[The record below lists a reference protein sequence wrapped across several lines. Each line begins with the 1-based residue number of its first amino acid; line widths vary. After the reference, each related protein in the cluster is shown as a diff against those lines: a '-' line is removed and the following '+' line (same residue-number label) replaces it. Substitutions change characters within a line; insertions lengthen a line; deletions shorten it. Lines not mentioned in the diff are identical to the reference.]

1 MAQTRSQDYD
11 VDNRYSQSQVNGT
24 PARDNTSGKN
34 FLRNYLERDKVA
46 KKNPIAPDNRDENK
60 FILPGQGGLTS
71 IPRIPNGPNPGGN
84 NISNTDARMSFR
96 NSFRAS
102 QKEPN

>member
-11 VDNRYSQSQVNGT
+11 VDNRYSQSQINGT
-24 PARDNTSGKN
+24 PARDNTSGEN
-34 FLRNYLERDKVA
+34 FLRNYLQRDKVA

-60 FILPGQGGLTS
+60 FILPGQGGL
-71 IPRIPNGPNPGGN
+71 IPIPDGGSV
-84 NISNTDARMSFR
+84 SNTDSRMTFR

-102 QKEPN
+102 QKEPS

>member
-11 VDNRYSQSQVNGT
+11 VDNRYSQSQINGT
-24 PARDNTSGKN
+24 PARDNTSGQN

-46 KKNPIAPDNRDENK
+46 KKNPIAPDNRDEDK
-60 FILPGQGGLTS
+60 FILPGQGGL
-71 IPRIPNGPNPGGN
+71 IPIPDGGSV
-84 NISNTDARMSFR
+84 SNTDSRMTFR

-102 QKEPN
+102 QKESS

>member
-11 VDNRYSQSQVNGT
+11 VDNRYSQSQINGT
-24 PARDNTSGKN
+24 PGRDNTSGQN
-34 FLRNYLERDKVA
+34 FLRNYLQRDKVA

-60 FILPGQGGLTS
+60 FILPGQGGL
-71 IPRIPNGPNPGGN
+71 IPVPDGGSV
-84 NISNTDARMSFR
+84 SNTDSRMTFR

-102 QKEPN
+102 QKDPN

>member
-11 VDNRYSQSQVNGT
+11 VDNRYSQSQINGT
-24 PARDNTSGKN
+24 PARDNTSGQN

-60 FILPGQGGLTS
+60 FILPGQGGL
-71 IPRIPNGPNPGGN
+71 IPIPDGGSV
-84 NISNTDARMSFR
+84 SNTDSRMTFR

-102 QKEPN
+102 QKESS

>member
-11 VDNRYSQSQVNGT
+11 VDNRYSQSQINGT
-24 PARDNTSGKN
+24 PARDNTSGQN

-60 FILPGQGGLTS
+60 FILPGQGGL
-71 IPRIPNGPNPGGN
+71 IPIPHGGN
-84 NISNTDARMSFR
+84 VSNTDSRMTFR
-96 NSFRAS
+96 NAFRAS
-102 QKEPN
+102 QKETN

>member
-11 VDNRYSQSQVNGT
+11 VDNRYSQSQINGT
-24 PARDNTSGKN
+24 PGRDNTSGQN

-60 FILPGQGGLTS
+60 FILPGQGGL
-71 IPRIPNGPNPGGN
+71 IPIPDGGSV
-84 NISNTDARMSFR
+84 SNTDSRMTFR

-102 QKEPN
+102 QKEPS

>member
-11 VDNRYSQSQVNGT
+11 VDNRYSQSQINGT
-24 PARDNTSGKN
+24 PARDNTSGEN
-34 FLRNYLERDKVA
+34 FLRSYLERDRVA

-60 FILPGQGGLTS
+60 FILPGQGGL
-71 IPRIPNGPNPGGN
+71 IPIPDGGN
-84 NISNTDARMSFR
+84 VSNTDSRMTFR

-102 QKEPN
+102 QKEPS

>member
-60 FILPGQGGLTS
+60 FVMPAQGGLIP
-71 IPRIPNGPNPGGN
+71 IPRDGGS
-84 NISNTDARMSFR
+84 ISNSDARMTFR

-102 QKEPN
+102 QKEPS

>member
-11 VDNRYSQSQVNGT
+11 VDNRYSQSQINGT
-24 PARDNTSGKN
+24 PARDNTSGQN

-60 FILPGQGGLTS
+60 FILPGQGGL
-71 IPRIPNGPNPGGN
+71 IPIPDGGSV
-84 NISNTDARMSFR
+84 SNTDSRMTFR

-102 QKEPN
+102 QKETN

>member
-11 VDNRYSQSQVNGT
+11 VDNRYSQSQINGT
-24 PARDNTSGKN
+24 PARDNTSGQN
-34 FLRNYLERDKVA
+34 FLRNYLQRDKVA

-60 FILPGQGGLTS
+60 FILPGQGGL
-71 IPRIPNGPNPGGN
+71 IPIPDGGSV
-84 NISNTDARMSFR
+84 SNTDSRMTFR

-102 QKEPN
+102 QKEPS

>member
-11 VDNRYSQSQVNGT
+11 VDNRYSQSQINGT

-34 FLRNYLERDKVA
+34 FLRSYIERDRVA
-46 KKNPIAPDNRDENK
+46 KKNPIAPDNKDENK
-60 FILPGQGGLTS
+60 FILPGQGGL
-71 IPRIPNGPNPGGN
+71 IPIPDGGSV
-84 NISNTDARMSFR
+84 SNTDSRMTFR

>member
-46 KKNPIAPDNRDENK
+46 KKNPIAPDNKDENK
-60 FILPGQGGLTS
+60 FVLPGQGGL
-71 IPRIPNGPNPGGN
+71 IPIPDGGSV
-84 NISNTDARMSFR
+84 SNTDSRMTFR

>member
-11 VDNRYSQSQVNGT
+11 VDNRYSQSQINGT
-24 PARDNTSGKN
+24 PARDNTSGEN
-34 FLRNYLERDKVA
+34 FLRNYLQRDKVA

-60 FILPGQGGLTS
+60 FILPGQGGLVP
-71 IPRIPNGPNPGGN
+71 IPDGGSV
-84 NISNTDARMSFR
+84 SNTDSRMTFR

-102 QKEPN
+102 QKEPS